1 MPLYLRVF
9 GRLCPYAMYLT
20 VKTIHMTCALIS
32 ITGFLFR
39 AYLMLIE
46 SKWQKHSLVLVL
58 PHVID
63 TVFLL
68 SGATMAFMVNFG
80 FFSQLW
86 LTTKVSLLMVYLLF
100 VGLTLNRGKTRRIR
114 IVSFFLAVATF
125 VYIVGVAVQKSPA
138 GWFALL

>member
-1 MPLYLRVF
+1 
-9 GRLCPYAMYLT
+9 MYLT

-46 SKWQKHSLVLVL
+46 SRWQKHSLVLVL

-114 IVSFFLAVATF
+114 IVCFFLAVATF

>member
-1 MPLYLRVF
+1 
-9 GRLCPYAMYLT
+9 MYLT

-32 ITGFLFR
+32 FTGFLFR

-46 SKWQKHSLVLVL
+46 SKWLNHKAVLVL

-80 FFSQLW
+80 FFTQLW
-86 LTTKVSLLMVYLLF
+86 LTTKVSLLMFYLLF
-100 VGLTLNRGKTRRIR
+100 VGIALNRGRTRQIR
-114 IVSFFLAVATF
+114 IGSFFLAILTF
-125 VYIVGVAVQKSPA
+125 VYIVGVAVHKTPA
-138 GWFALL
+138 GWFAVL

>member
-1 MPLYLRVF
+1 
-9 GRLCPYAMYLT
+9 MYLT
-20 VKTIHMTCALIS
+20 VKTIHMPCALIS

-68 SGATMAFMVNFG
+68 SGATIAFMVNFG

-114 IVSFFLAVATF
+114 IVCFFLAVATF
-125 VYIVGVAVQKSPA
+125 IYIVGVAVQKSPA
-138 GWFALL
+138 SWFALL

>member
-1 MPLYLRVF
+1 
-9 GRLCPYAMYLT
+9 MYLT

-46 SKWQKHSLVLVL
+46 SRWQKHSLVLVL

>member
-1 MPLYLRVF
+1 
-9 GRLCPYAMYLT
+9 MYLT

-114 IVSFFLAVATF
+114 IVCFFLAVATF
-125 VYIVGVAVQKSPA
+125 IYIVGVAVQKSPA
-138 GWFALL
+138 SWFALL